1 MSSARAGIVNC
12 VISDE
17 AMEPA
22 PAQVGIVWSLG
33 HGRYRRLLGPLL
45 STTLATFA
53 ATGVTI
59 VIVAMAVRERSASL
73 APQKTA
79 ATRDADAPFTAAV
92 PLPHRATGWIAKA
105 PSHAGTAA
113 VVLAAYFSPIAF
125 GTCALVVVH
134 AGASLAAGVGTSEL
148 TSVTVLQ
155 PL

>member
-45 STTLATFA
+45 STTLATVA
-53 ATGVTI
+53 VTGVTI
-59 VIVAMAVRERSASL
+59 VIVAMAVRRCL
-73 APQKTA
+73 PGPQSTA
-79 ATRDADAPFTAAV
+79 ATRDADAPFTTAV
-92 PLPHRATGWIAKA
+92 PLSHRATGWIAKA